1 MEVRKLVYHC
11 AASVDGFIAL
21 EDGSFGCF
29 LMEGPHVQ
37 DFIAGFSSYDT
48 ALMGRRTY
56 EVGLAAGVTN
66 PYPMMKT
73 YVFSRTMKESP
84 DVAVTL
90 VSEDAVALVQEL
102 KQADGKDLWLVGAGD
117 LASTLLAN
125 GLVDEICIKLNPI
138 ILGKGIPIV
147 AKCESALSLE
157 LVSSKS
163 YDNGVVLLSY
173 RVNVTKRGDVR

>member
-1 MEVRKLVYHC
+1 MRRLIYLC

-21 EDGSFGCF
+21 EDGSFGPF

-37 DFIAGFSSYDT
+37 DFIEGFSNYDT

-84 DVAVTL
+84 DEAVTL
-90 VSEDAVALVQEL
+90 VSEDAVALVRDL

-117 LASTLLAN
+117 LASTLLAA

-138 ILGKGIPIV
+138 MLGKGIPIV
-147 AKCESALSLE
+147 AHCESPLSLS
-157 LVSSKS
+157 LVGSKV
-163 YDNGVVLLSY
+163 YDNGVMLLSY
-173 RVNVTKRGDVR
+173 RVSAAGRGDAQ